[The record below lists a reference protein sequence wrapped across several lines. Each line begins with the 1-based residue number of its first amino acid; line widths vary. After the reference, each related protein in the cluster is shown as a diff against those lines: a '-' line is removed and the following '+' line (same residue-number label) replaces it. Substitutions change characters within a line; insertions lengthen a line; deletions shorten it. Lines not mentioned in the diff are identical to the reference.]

1 MIDKMRKIIVNK
13 KGMTLIEV
21 LVAIA
26 LIAILTFVFVPF
38 INSSFRWIILAGQMH
53 KDLASSKSVVD
64 EAIAKEDF
72 FVASSYPIYF
82 DSGEDFDVD
91 GTLISNNSLSTFLA
105 FDALINF
112 ESGLIQE
119 GYAGQHGTYAGDIGS
134 YPGSDPLYVR
144 IIGQSTHLSKPGG
157 FISSQIIS
165 FKDKDGNDVNVYQ
178 PNFDYDFNVIDS
190 DHADIIIESGQYGLD
205 NAHSPYGIT
214 IETRYGFFFLWRKET
229 INLGI
234 KISLPTYMAL
244 GTHGVEE
251 MSSNHEDWL
260 AKSGRL
266 PNQTFNGIAWGN
278 DSFVAVGNGGKIY
291 YHKNQ
296 ENWTQASVAISDNLQ
311 FIRYINGIFIVGGTN
326 GRLLTS
332 ANGVDWTI
340 RTTGITETITGIA
353 YSSDTYIA
361 TCDDSINTD
370 GQIADFIISSDLI
383 TWNLIDDPDSSFKD
397 ATDIV
402 YDGYKFMAVGAD
414 GVVLYSTDLG
424 VSWANS
430 IIDTYALRRV
440 DLNSITFSHSKHMG
454 VIVGDDGL
462 IYTYDITQ
470 TSVTPSTFT
479 RRDNSPQVSRAD
491 FNEVA
496 YSNNIFITVGDN
508 EALKYSLD
516 GITWNAASS
525 VSEMGN
531 CDIQCIVGRN

>member
-1 MIDKMRKIIVNK
+1 MIDKMRKMMVNK

-21 LVAIA
+21 LVAIF
-26 LIAILTFVFVPF
+26 LIALLTFVFVPF
-38 INSSFRWIILAGQMH
+38 INSSFRWIILAGKMH
-53 KDLASSKSVVD
+53 KDLSSAKSVVD

-72 FVASSYPIYF
+72 FIASSYPLYF
-82 DSGEDFDVD
+82 DSGQEFDVD
-91 GTLISNNSLSTFLA
+91 GTLITNNSLSTFLA

-119 GYAGQHGTYAGDIGS
+119 GYAGEHGTYAGDIGA

-144 IIGQSTHLSKPGG
+144 MIGQSTHLSKPGG
-157 FISSQIIS
+157 FVSSRIIS
-165 FKDKDGNDVNVYQ
+165 FKDKNGNDVNVAN
-178 PNFDYDFNVIDS
+178 PNFDYALNVIDS
-190 DHADIIIESGQYGLD
+190 DTADIIIESGQYGLD
-205 NAHSPYGIT
+205 NAHSPYGIV
-214 IETRYGFFFLWRKET
+214 IETRYGFYFLWRKET

-244 GTHGVEE
+244 GTNGVEE

-278 DSFVAVGNGGKIY
+278 KSFVAVGNGGKIY

-296 ENWTQASVAISDNLQ
+296 KDWTQASLAISDNLQ
-311 FIRYINGIFIVGGTN
+311 FIRYINGMFIAGGTN

-332 ANGVDWTI
+332 PNGVDWTI
-340 RTTGITETITGIA
+340 RSTGTTETITGIA
-353 YSSDTYIA
+353 YNSDTYIA

-370 GQIADFIISSDLI
+370 GQIADFIISSDLA
-383 TWNLIDDPDSSFKD
+383 TWSLINDPDSSFKD
-397 ATDIV
+397 ATDII

-414 GVVLYSTDLG
+414 GTVLYSTDLG
-424 VSWANS
+424 INWANS
-430 IIDTYALRRV
+430 KIDTNLSRLV
-440 DLNSITFSHSKHMG
+440 DLNSLTFNQSDNIG
-454 VIVGDDGL
+454 VIVGKCGL

-470 TSVTPSTFT
+470 TTITTSTFT
-479 RRDNSPQVSRAD
+479 RRDNSPQISRED
-491 FNEVA
+491 FNEVV
-496 YSNNIFITVGDN
+496 YSNGIYIAVGDN

-516 GITWNAASS
+516 GETWENVSS